1 MKTHEV
7 GAFSRRAPDMANDVI
22 DSTYLPFTSEQ
33 LRPHFLV
40 DADGQVAYFERSAD
54 AYHNF
59 IGTRPDRKG
68 IPIGDARR
76 PCQIEKDERFWTAT
90 TMKSLVENPA
100 ALEAVLR
107 RTFGDEPPMSAFKS
121 WSECLSGRLNLVLE
135 ATLPSP
141 EKYVQW
147 LRLNLASRH
156 LIPYV
161 LHAAQ
166 RASART
172 LEGATHVDA
181 LVVNADN
188 GFSLLVEAKVLS
200 DISCV
205 VSFDVFRNQIARNV
219 DVMLESSPD
228 LGPPLAARHPDRS
241 LFLLLSPAC
250 FRDRPQ
256 SRLYGWLFYEYT
268 SLPSALQRDL
278 PHRNSVDWPDVARRL
293 GWITFESVASIAPD
307 ACPWLRPAISARG
320 SGSPQEKC

>member
-1 MKTHEV
+1 
-7 GAFSRRAPDMANDVI
+7 MAKDVI
-22 DSTYLPFTSEQ
+22 DPTYLPFTSEQ

-40 DADGQVAYFERSAD
+40 DADGQVAYFERSAQ

-59 IGTRPDRKG
+59 IGARSERKG
-68 IPIGDARR
+68 IPIADARG

-90 TMKSLVENPA
+90 TMKRLVENPA
-100 ALEAVLR
+100 ALEVVLR
-107 RTFGDEPPMSAFKS
+107 STFGDEPPMSAFKS
-121 WSECLSGRLNLVLE
+121 WYECLSGRLNLVLE

-141 EKYVQW
+141 ETYVQW
-147 LRLNLASRH
+147 LRLNLGSRH

-166 RASART
+166 RANART

-219 DVMLESSPD
+219 DVMLESSAG
-228 LGPPLAARHPDRS
+228 LGPPLDARRPDRS
-241 LFLLLSPAC
+241 LFLLLSPAF

-256 SRLYGWLFYEYT
+256 SRLYGWLFNEYK

-278 PHRNSVDWPDVARRL
+278 PHRDSVNWPDVVRRL
-293 GWITFESVASIAPD
+293 GWVTFEGIASVASGT
-307 ACPWLRPAISARG
+307 CPWLDR
-320 SGSPQEKC
+320 